1 MPIDKKVYSIKL
13 TDIAKDTVTNVFES
27 ENTNRINFH
36 FQTLKRN
43 EVELKSANFIADID
57 TEEDGIIETIGLSAQ
72 GFKDAL
78 KMFKN
83 LP

>member
-1 MPIDKKVYSIKL
+1 MPIEKKVYSIKL
-13 TDIAKDTVTNVFES
+13 TDIAKDKVTNVFES

-36 FQTLKRN
+36 FRTLKRN
-43 EVELKSANFIADID
+43 EVELKTANFIADID